1 MSKLPP
7 IMGMDSGQTLLTLQI
22 WRELL
27 IRELEEVAGDISA
40 LETTTALNA
49 SEIEA
54 NSADIAT
61 NAGNLTAHVAAS
73 DPHGSYIH
81 KTPFGALRNLIFP
94 LDAVCVPIQV
104 AGNVAST
111 VNLIEAAHALT
122 PTQIGG
128 VKYTGEL
135 IGHGV
140 DASNQVIQ
148 NVADPT
154 SAQHAA
160 TKNYVDTVAGSVFAI
175 WAEENSTLGN
185 NTWEWAYGNGA
196 NTRAGMGI
204 VMGLDATCFALGLSL
219 GTSGTATVELE
230 VNGTLTG
237 DQIALSSAQNGLN
250 SSISTAVSAGDVI
263 NFKTISASSTSS
275 PCQVVAWFRA

>member
-1 MSKLPP
+1 MSQLPP
-7 IMGMDSGQTLLTLQI
+7 IPGKDSGQMILTLQI

-40 LETTTALNA
+40 IETTTALNA
-49 SEIEA
+49 SSIEA
-54 NSADIAT
+54 NAADIAT

-81 KTPFGALRNLIFP
+81 KTPLGALRNLVFP

-175 WAEENSTLGN
+175 WAEENSTLGKQYMGVGIRQRRKH
-185 NTWEWAYGNGA
+185 ESRHGHSNGSRRDVLCSRVVSRHLR
-196 NTRAGMGI
+196 N
-204 VMGLDATCFALGLSL
+204 SP
-219 GTSGTATVELE
+219 
-230 VNGTLTG
+230 
-237 DQIALSSAQNGLN
+237 LSSL
-250 SSISTAVSAGDVI
+250 
-263 NFKTISASSTSS
+263 
-275 PCQVVAWFRA
+275 R